1 MTRGNQV
8 ALFFVWNGSYEIVDG
23 TALMKRA
30 TLAATLLCCVAGP
43 ALAQSTPQAMSPQD
57 QRKLESLSKDQAAT
71 KAQAT
76 TTINVLAQNQSECL
90 KAIGNAYFRNCIA
103 QAIPVGLDF
112 IGYVT
117 VLSRSKGVQHA
128 FSSGQDVGRR
138 PAPSARQ
145 MRELGRKERHH
156 CTGDVRHRA
165 AAVQSAVYTPRTAI
179 DGMLR
184 LFRPRSDGPVRYL
197 WNNTHAA

>member
-90 KAIGNAYFRNCIA
+90 KAIGNADFCNCIA
-103 QAIPVGLDF
+103 HAIPAGLDF

-117 VLSRSKGVQHA
+117 VLSRSNDDLA
-128 FSSGQDVGRR
+128 FNTLSTADKALVD
-138 PAPSARQ
+138 AARQ
-145 MRELGRKERHH
+145 ARDKCVNLAGKNA
-156 CTGDVRHRA
+156 TTAPATSGIA
-165 AAVQSAVYTPRTAI
+165 LPQFNPLFTPPPAQQ
-179 DGMLR
+179 
-184 LFRPRSDGPVRYL
+184 
-197 WNNTHAA
+197 

>member
-1 MTRGNQV
+1 
-8 ALFFVWNGSYEIVDG
+8 
-23 TALMKRA
+23 MKRA

-117 VLSRSKGVQHA
+117 VLSRSKGVQTLSA
-128 FSSGQDVGRR
+128 ADKTLVDAPRQARDKCVNLAGKNATTAPATSGIALPLFNPLFTP
-138 PAPSARQ
+138 PAQ
-145 MRELGRKERHH
+145 
-156 CTGDVRHRA
+156 
-165 AAVQSAVYTPRTAI
+165 Q
-179 DGMLR
+179 
-184 LFRPRSDGPVRYL
+184 
-197 WNNTHAA
+197 

>member
-1 MTRGNQV
+1 
-8 ALFFVWNGSYEIVDG
+8 
-23 TALMKRA
+23 MKRA

-90 KAIGNAYFRNCIA
+90 KAIGNAYFCNCIA

-117 VLSRSKGVQHA
+117 V
-128 FSSGQDVGRR
+128 
-138 PAPSARQ
+138 
-145 MRELGRKERHH
+145 RKALP
-156 CTGDVRHRA
+156 DL
-165 AAVQSAVYTPRTAI
+165 SAVVQVQGRSTRFQQRTRRWSTPRAKRATNA
-179 DGMLR
+179 
-184 LFRPRSDGPVRYL
+184 
-197 WNNTHAA
+197 